1 MVSSP
6 FVSLKVSDR
15 LIFKYEVSVKAA
27 KKPAIPRKSPKKLA
41 VSPRQMMLGA
51 VFVIFLLILSGGN
64 SLHYGRSLLF
74 EYSVTAVGAFYSSA
88 AQLKLFCSNFR
99 ATFHAFIC
107 ESTCSSF

>member
-15 LIFKYEVSVKAA
+15 LVFKYDISVKAA
-27 KKPAIPRKSPKKLA
+27 KKLA
-41 VSPRQMMLGA
+41 VSPRQIILGA

-74 EYSVTAVGAFYSSA
+74 EYSVTAVCAFYSSA

-99 ATFHAFIC
+99 ATFHAFIS